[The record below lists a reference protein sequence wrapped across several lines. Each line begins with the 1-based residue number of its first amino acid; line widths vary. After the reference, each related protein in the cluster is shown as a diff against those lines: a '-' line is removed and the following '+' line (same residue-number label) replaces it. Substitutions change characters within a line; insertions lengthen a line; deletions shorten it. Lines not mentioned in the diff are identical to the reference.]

1 MWPERSN
8 LDRCMVR
15 ISHFAT
21 PLASGSDDWR
31 EVAVIKHSCGPSE
44 QCSNS
49 HMAGRD
55 AKAKEMV
62 VLFEQRAVS
71 DGSEMHVFWKLKCLL
86 ILLVAPTLSLGEV
99 VDLSEVVHGEGLCS
113 PSFVFFFFPGSLRD
127 IW

>member
-1 MWPERSN
+1 
-8 LDRCMVR
+8 MVR

-55 AKAKEMV
+55 AKAKEMA

-86 ILLVAPTLSLGEV
+86 IGSAHPQFGRSSGLIRGGAWGGALQPQLCLLFLSRFLAGHMVVCDGNLSLI
-99 VDLSEVVHGEGLCS
+99 D
-113 PSFVFFFFPGSLRD
+113 
-127 IW
+127 